1 MKVLLTGASGMVGRH
16 FVQMCAGEHE
26 LVTLGRYALPEA
38 GDNVRHISH
47 DFSVEKE
54 LPLDNLKV
62 DAIIHLAQSRT
73 FRNFPDDL
81 PMTWRI
87 NTLSTLALLE
97 YARRQSVETFIL
109 ASTGGLYEQF
119 HAPLAETSPIR
130 RPEDLQ
136 PYFASKLAAEAA
148 CGAYRTLIRTVVTRL
163 FFPFGA
169 HQDGGQL
176 FPRLVDSVQRGVPIR
191 MGAPDGM
198 LFNPVH
204 AGDAASALRSLLSSD
219 FEGVVNVAGNDLINL
234 RSFVGLIGEAV
245 GLSPKFETEGKAE
258 SFVADISRLTA
269 ITSLGF
275 NPLSRAVRESIVAT
289 PLS

>member
-1 MKVLLTGASGMVGRH
+1 
-16 FVQMCAGEHE
+16 
-26 LVTLGRYALPEA
+26 
-38 GDNVRHISH
+38 
-47 DFSVEKE
+47 
-54 LPLDNLKV
+54 
-62 DAIIHLAQSRT
+62 
-73 FRNFPDDL
+73 
-81 PMTWRI
+81 
-87 NTLSTLALLE
+87 
-97 YARRQSVETFIL
+97 
-109 ASTGGLYEQF
+109 
-119 HAPLAETSPIR
+119 
-130 RPEDLQ
+130 
-136 PYFASKLAAEAA
+136 
-148 CGAYRTLIRTVVTRL
+148 
-163 FFPFGA
+163 
-169 HQDGGQL
+169 
-176 FPRLVDSVQRGVPIR
+176 